1 MNATILKEAVRPPR
15 QSDGGMIVGEPPFG
29 GDAFVMRQVM
39 PPAGTLRSFVDSLTP
54 ARWSSVLAR
63 LPAQSDTLLVRLP
76 KFRLEVTR
84 KLNEDLAALGVPSP
98 FVRAQLNP
106 MFESPAWNRVSSQV
120 VQKVFVKALRS
131 APLYLPHRT
140 PEYTTRPIA
149 GIRPRERS
157 TSTKR
162 SVRFLAVMKSAAPT
176 PGIE

>member
-1 MNATILKEAVRPPR
+1 MRRRDGKFNRGRSSIWRTYGAIADRARIWSITDGRLVNATILKEAVRPPR
-15 QSDGGMIVGEPPFG
+15 QSDGGMVVGEPPFG
-29 GDAFVMRQVM
+29 GDAFVMTQVM

-84 KLNEDLAALGVPSP
+84 KRLFAPP
-98 FVRAQLNP
+98 
-106 MFESPAWNRVSSQV
+106 
-120 VQKVFVKALRS
+120 
-131 APLYLPHRT
+131 PLYLPHRT

-149 GIRPRERS
+149 GISPRERS